1 MRVGEREK
9 RETDGVGGEVD
20 GERRGFHFRGSFKIF
35 IDLFGCIGS

>member
-9 RETDGVGGEVD
+9 RETDRVGGEVE
-20 GERRGFHFRGSFKIF
+20 GERRGFDFRGSLKIF